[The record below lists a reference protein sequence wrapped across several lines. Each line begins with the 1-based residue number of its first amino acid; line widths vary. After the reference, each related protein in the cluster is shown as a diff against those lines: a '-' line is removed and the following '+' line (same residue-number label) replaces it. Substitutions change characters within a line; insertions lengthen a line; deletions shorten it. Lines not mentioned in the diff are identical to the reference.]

1 MTEQTYPGRYAETGL
16 FVCFEGGEGAGK
28 STQARRLQQW
38 LEELGRD
45 VVLTFEPG
53 DTEVGRKVRAIVLDP
68 ATGHLDDRT
77 EALLYAADKS
87 EHLDKVVRP
96 ALARGA
102 VVITDR
108 YVDSTLAYQ
117 GAGRAIPAD
126 ELEAVARWAT
136 GDLRPHLTV
145 LLDLEPEQ
153 GLTRFAER
161 DRIEGEPL
169 QFHQRVRQ
177 AFLDLAARD
186 QEHYL
191 VLDAREDVQ
200 TLAGLVRKRV
210 EELLP

>member
-1 MTEQTYPGRYAETGL
+1 MTAQTYPGEYAATGL

-28 STQARRLQQW
+28 STQARLLQEW
-38 LEELGRD
+38 LEDSGHR

-53 DTEVGRKVRAIVLDP
+53 DTEVGRKVREIVLDP

-96 ALARGA
+96 ALQDGA

-117 GAGRAIPAD
+117 GAGRAIPVA
-126 ELEAVARWAT
+126 ELESVARWAT

-145 LLDLEPEQ
+145 LLDLEPQQ
-153 GLTRFAER
+153 GLTRFAGR

-169 QFHQRVRQ
+169 EFHQRVRA

-186 QEHYL
+186 REHYL
-191 VLDAREDVQ
+191 VLDARDDVD
-200 TLAGLVRKRV
+200 LIAGQVRKRV
-210 EELLP
+210 EELLS